1 MAETLP
7 VSEGRIPF
15 GGAETWYRIVGED
28 ERPGALPL
36 LLLHGGPGGTHD
48 YMEPMAELAR
58 GGRRVIFYDQLGC
71 GNSPHPSDPDKWTV
85 QLFLDEVAAVRDALG
100 LDRIHLLG
108 QSWGGMLA
116 FEYMLTRP
124 EGVASLI
131 ICDSLSSVP
140 LWIAEADRL
149 RTLLPEGVQ
158 ETLLAHE
165 RAGTT
170 ASDEYQAA
178 CDVYS
183 DEHVCRVRP
192 YPDYVARSFDQL
204 PNEVYLTMWGPSE
217 FFCTGSLREWD
228 VTTRLGEIEE
238 PTLIVSGRYDEST
251 PLVSRT
257 IHQGIKGSEWEV
269 LENSSH
275 VPHVEEPERFLEV
288 VGGWLERQEQRVE
301 AARPLAARM

>member
-1 MAETLP
+1 
-7 VSEGRIPF
+7 
-15 GGAETWYRIVGED
+15 
-28 ERPGALPL
+28 
-36 LLLHGGPGGTHD
+36 
-48 YMEPMAELAR
+48 MEPMAELAR

-85 QLFLDEVAAVRDALG
+85 QLFLDEVAAVREALG

-124 EGVASLI
+124 AGVASLI

-170 ASDEYQAA
+170 ASDEYKAA

-192 YPDYVARSFDQL
+192 YPDYVARVVRPAAERGL
-204 PNEVYLTMWGPSE
+204 PDDVGPSE

-228 VTTRLGEIEE
+228 VTTRLGEIDE
-238 PTLIVSGRYDEST
+238 PTLIVSGRHDEST

-275 VPHVEEPERFLEV
+275 VPHVEEPERSWRSSAA
-288 VGGWLERQEQRVE
+288 GWSGRSRQGE
-301 AARPLAARM
+301 ADAAAAARM

>member
-1 MAETLP
+1 MTETLP
-7 VSEGRIPF
+7 VFEGRIPF
-15 GGAETWYRIVGED
+15 GGAETWYRIVGEG

-58 GGRRVIFYDQLGC
+58 DGRRVIFYDQLGC
-71 GNSPHPSDPDKWTV
+71 GNSPHPSDPGKWTL
-85 QLFLDEVAAVRDALG
+85 QLFLDELAAVRDALG

-116 FEYMLTRP
+116 LEYMLTGP
-124 EGVASLI
+124 EGVADLV

-170 ASDEYQAA
+170 ASDEYKAA

-228 VTTRLGEIEE
+228 VTVRLGEIDV
-238 PTLIVSGRYDEST
+238 PTLVVSGRHDEST

-257 IHQGIKGSEWEV
+257 VHQGIKGSEWEV
-269 LENSSH
+269 FQNSSH

-288 VGGWLERQEQRVE
+288 VGGWLERQER
-301 AARPLAARM
+301 RG

>member
-1 MAETLP
+1 VTVTLP

-15 GGAETWYRIVGED
+15 AGAETWYRIVGQD
-28 ERPGALPL
+28 EGPGAAPL

-58 GGRRVIFYDQLGC
+58 SGRRVIFYDQLGC
-71 GNSPHPSDPDKWTV
+71 GNSPSPSDPDKWTV
-85 QLFLDEVAAVRDALG
+85 QLFVDEVAAVREALG

-116 FEYMLTRP
+116 FEYLLTRP
-124 EGVASLI
+124 DGIASLV

-170 ASDEYQAA
+170 ASDEYKAA

-228 VTTRLGEIEE
+228 VTTRLVEIHV

-257 IHQGIKGSEWEV
+257 INQGIENSEWEM

-288 VGGWLERQEQRVE
+288 VGGWLERQEREGKQAD
-301 AARPLAARM
+301 AAAPG

>member
-15 GGAETWYRIVGED
+15 GGAETWYRIVGDD

-58 GGRRVIFYDQLGC
+58 SGRRVIFYDQLGC

-100 LDRIHLLG
+100 LGRIHLLG

-124 EGVASLI
+124 DGIASLI

-228 VTTRLGEIEE
+228 VTTRLGEIDE

-257 IHQGIKGSEWEV
+257 LHQGIKGSEWEV

-288 VGGWLERQEQRVE
+288 VGGWLERQERLGQRADT
-301 AARPLAARM
+301 AASG

>member
-1 MAETLP
+1 
-7 VSEGRIPF
+7 
-15 GGAETWYRIVGED
+15 
-28 ERPGALPL
+28 
-36 LLLHGGPGGTHD
+36 
-48 YMEPMAELAR
+48 MAELAR
-58 GGRRVIFYDQLGC
+58 DGRRVIFYDQLGC

-85 QLFLDEVAAVRDALG
+85 QLFLDEVAAVREALG

-116 FEYMLTRP
+116 LEYMLTRP
-124 EGVASLI
+124 KGVGSLI

-158 ETLLAHE
+158 ETLLSHE

-170 ASDEYQAA
+170 ASDEYKAA

-228 VTTRLGEIEE
+228 VTTRLGEIDE
-238 PTLIVSGRYDEST
+238 PTLIVSGRHDEST

-288 VGGWLERQEQRVE
+288 VGGWLERLERQG
-301 AARPLAARM
+301 

>member
-1 MAETLP
+1 MTETLP
-7 VSEGRIPF
+7 VSEGRIPY
-15 GGAETWYRIVGED
+15 GGAETWYRIVGE
-28 ERPGALPL
+28 EEPGRAPL

-71 GNSPHPSDPDKWTV
+71 GNSPHPSDPGKWTV
-85 QLFLDEVAAVRDALG
+85 QLFVDEVAAVREALG

-124 EGVASLI
+124 EGIASLI

-170 ASDEYQAA
+170 ASDEYKAA

-228 VTTRLGEIEE
+228 VTTRLGEIDV

-257 IHQGIKGSEWEV
+257 INQGIEGSEWETFD
-269 LENSSH
+269 NSSH
-275 VPHVEEPERFLEV
+275 VPHVEEPARFLEV
-288 VGGWLERQEQRVE
+288 VGGWLERQEQEEQRAD
-301 AARPLAARM
+301 AAAGG

>member
-7 VSEGRIPF
+7 VTEGRILF

-170 ASDEYQAA
+170 ASDEYKAA

-228 VTTRLGEIEE
+228 VTTRLGEIDE
-238 PTLIVSGRYDEST
+238 PTLIVSGRHDEST

-288 VGGWLERQEQRVE
+288 VGGWLERQERRGRAD
-301 AARPLAARM
+301 AAAAARM

>member
-58 GGRRVIFYDQLGC
+58 SGRRVIFYDQLGC

-124 EGVASLI
+124 KGVAGLI

-170 ASDEYQAA
+170 ASDEYKAA

-228 VTTRLGEIEE
+228 VTTRLGEIDE

-288 VGGWLERQEQRVE
+288 VGGWLERQEQQG
-301 AARPLAARM
+301 

>member
-1 MAETLP
+1 M
-7 VSEGRIPF
+7 
-15 GGAETWYRIVGED
+15 
-28 ERPGALPL
+28 
-36 LLLHGGPGGTHD
+36 
-48 YMEPMAELAR
+48 
-58 GGRRVIFYDQLGC
+58 
-71 GNSPHPSDPDKWTV
+71 
-85 QLFLDEVAAVRDALG
+85 
-100 LDRIHLLG
+100 
-108 QSWGGMLA
+108 
-116 FEYMLTRP
+116 
-124 EGVASLI
+124 
-131 ICDSLSSVP
+131 P

-170 ASDEYQAA
+170 ASDEYKAA

-228 VTTRLGEIEE
+228 VTTRLGEIDE

-288 VGGWLERQEQRVE
+288 VGGWLERQEQQG
-301 AARPLAARM
+301 

>member
-1 MAETLP
+1 MTETLP

-28 ERPGALPL
+28 ERPSAVPL

-58 GGRRVIFYDQLGC
+58 GGRRVVFYDQLGC

-85 QLFLDEVAAVRDALG
+85 QLFVDEVAAVREALG
-100 LDRIHLLG
+100 LERIHLLG

-124 EGVASLI
+124 EGIASLI

-170 ASDEYQAA
+170 ASDEYKAA

-228 VTTRLGEIEE
+228 VTTRLGEINV

-257 IHQGIKGSEWEV
+257 INQGIEGSEWEM

-288 VGGWLERQEQRVE
+288 VGGWLERQEQEGQR
-301 AARPLAARM
+301 ADADAGG

>member
-1 MAETLP
+1 
-7 VSEGRIPF
+7 
-15 GGAETWYRIVGED
+15 
-28 ERPGALPL
+28 
-36 LLLHGGPGGTHD
+36 
-48 YMEPMAELAR
+48 MEPMAELAR

-100 LDRIHLLG
+100 LERIHLLG

-116 FEYMLTRP
+116 FEYMLSRP
-124 EGVASLI
+124 QGVASLI

-170 ASDEYQAA
+170 QSDEYKAA

-192 YPDYVARSFDQL
+192 YPDYVARSFDLL

-288 VGGWLERQEQRVE
+288 VGGWLERQERQWE
-301 AARPLAARM
+301 KAAAAADG

>member
-1 MAETLP
+1 MTETLP

-15 GGAETWYRIVGED
+15 GGAETWYRIVGEG

-124 EGVASLI
+124 GGVASLI

-170 ASDEYQAA
+170 ASDEYKAA

-228 VTTRLGEIEE
+228 VTTRLGEIDE

-257 IHQGIKGSEWEV
+257 INQGINGSEWEM

-288 VGGWLERQEQRVE
+288 VGGWLERQERQGKQ
-301 AARPLAARM
+301 ADADARG

>member
-1 MAETLP
+1 MTETLP

-36 LLLHGGPGGTHD
+36 LLLHGGPGGPHD

-71 GNSPHPSDPDKWTV
+71 GNSPHPSDPGKWTV
-85 QLFLDEVAAVRDALG
+85 QLFVDEVAAVREALG

-124 EGVASLI
+124 EGIASLI

-170 ASDEYQAA
+170 ASDEYKAA

-228 VTTRLGEIEE
+228 VTTRLGEIDE
-238 PTLIVSGRYDEST
+238 PTLIVSGRHDEST

-288 VGGWLERQEQRVE
+288 VGGWLERQEREGQG
-301 AARPLAARM
+301 ADADAGG

>member
-1 MAETLP
+1 MTETLP

-170 ASDEYQAA
+170 ASDEYKAA

-228 VTTRLGEIEE
+228 VTTRLGEIDE
-238 PTLIVSGRYDEST
+238 PTLIVSGRHDEST

-288 VGGWLERQEQRVE
+288 VGGWLERQEQRGRADA
-301 AARPLAARM
+301 AARG

>member
-1 MAETLP
+1 MTETLP
-7 VSEGRIPF
+7 ISEGRISF
-15 GGAETWYRIVGED
+15 GGAETWYRIVGEA

-48 YMEPMAELAR
+48 YLEPMAELAR

-100 LDRIHLLG
+100 LERIHLLG

-124 EGVASLI
+124 DGVASLI
-131 ICDSLSSVP
+131 ICDSMSSVP

-170 ASDEYQAA
+170 ASDEYKAA

-228 VTTRLGEIEE
+228 VTTRLGQIRE
-238 PTLIVSGRYDEST
+238 PTLIVSGRHDEST

-257 IHQGIKGSEWEV
+257 IHQGVKGSEWEM

-288 VGGWLERQEQRVE
+288 VGGWLERQEQK
-301 AARPLAARM
+301 AATRG

>member
-1 MAETLP
+1 MTETLP

-15 GGAETWYRIVGED
+15 GGAETWYRIVGEG

-116 FEYMLTRP
+116 FEYMLTRA

-140 LWIAEADRL
+140 LWVAEADRL
-149 RTLLPEGVQ
+149 RDAAAGGG
-158 ETLLAHE
+158 AGDAARA
-165 RAGTT
+165 RAGRDDRRATSTRPPATSTPT
-170 ASDEYQAA
+170 ARLPGAA
-178 CDVYS
+178 LPGLRGAV
-183 DEHVCRVRP
+183 VRP
-192 YPDYVARSFDQL
+192 AAERGLPDDVGAQRVLLHRHAARVGRD
-204 PNEVYLTMWGPSE
+204 P
-217 FFCTGSLREWD
+217 
-228 VTTRLGEIEE
+228 RLGEIDA
-238 PTLIVSGRYDEST
+238 PTLIVSGAHDEST

-257 IHQGIKGSEWEV
+257 IHQGIQGSEWEV

-275 VPHVEEPERFLEV
+275 MPHVEEPERFLEV
-288 VGGWLERQEQRVE
+288 VGGWLERQDR
-301 AARPLAARM
+301 RGGRGRSR

>member
-1 MAETLP
+1 MTETLP

-15 GGAETWYRIVGED
+15 GGAETWYRVVGED
-28 ERPGALPL
+28 DRPGAVPL

-71 GNSPHPSDPDKWTV
+71 GNSPYPSDPDKWTV
-85 QLFLDEVAAVRDALG
+85 QLFVDEVAAVREALG

-124 EGVASLI
+124 EGIASLI

-170 ASDEYQAA
+170 ASDEYEAA

-228 VTTRLGEIEE
+228 VTTRLGEIDV

-257 IHQGIKGSEWEV
+257 INQGIEGSEWEM
-269 LENSSH
+269 LANSSH

-288 VGGWLERQEQRVE
+288 VGGWLERQEREGQR
-301 AARPLAARM
+301 ADADAGG